1 MLEEECNFAFD
12 FQQLKLNKMKKVLLF
27 ITLALVMNVSVLAK
41 EQVPLTVSYNED
53 EQPLGHGYGRTPM
66 CPPLVY
72 IEDYTLTF
80 AVGHPDYTL
89 IIKDEDGTVVY
100 TTNVFSTDI
109 EVILPSS
116 LSGDY
121 EVNLVMGNWLF
132 TGWINL

>member
-1 MLEEECNFAFD
+1 
-12 FQQLKLNKMKKVLLF
+12 MKKLLLMIVGAF
-27 ITLALVMNVSVLAK
+27 LLSTSLFAK
-41 EQVPLTVSYNED
+41 EVVPFTVHYED
-53 EQPLGHGYGRTPM
+53 DQPGGNGYPRSPIEV
-66 CPPLVY
+66 PLVY

-89 IIKDEDGTVVY
+89 IIKDEDGYVVY
-100 TTNVFSTDI
+100 TTTVFSNDT
-109 EVILPSS
+109 EVILPST